1 MGAGGGGGA
10 QGRPG
15 ACNANG
21 LAQAEQTLF
30 QHNHSSQSKGLWGA
44 EMRQDREQKN
54 VIYKASADW
63 NLSSDPLAAAQLIC
77 SWFQTTPPGRPEGTF
92 FRFYAWI
99 YLFNSPFTKTTA
111 DDSTNQSLWRKR
123 RTHTLSLTH
132 TRTPGTQASENLRH
146 HLCSAQACSA
156 QEALGRKNGGANGQ
170 RGEPMWPHRE
180 NDVLK
185 AGVTAPAWV
194 ITPPRSSSGWPGAVS
209 TLPSLEPDSP

>member
-1 MGAGGGGGA
+1 MNRKITRHILYFVKGAGGGGGGGGA

-123 RTHTLSLTH
+123 LTHTLSLTH
-132 TRTPGTQASENLRH
+132 TRTHTRYPGIREPPPSSLQRTGLFSPGGSGKEKWRGKWPEGRAYVAS
-146 HLCSAQACSA
+146 
-156 QEALGRKNGGANGQ
+156 Q
-170 RGEPMWPHRE
+170 RERC
-180 NDVLK
+180 
-185 AGVTAPAWV
+185 A
-194 ITPPRSSSGWPGAVS
+194 
-209 TLPSLEPDSP
+209 

>member
-1 MGAGGGGGA
+1 MNRKITRHILYFVKGAGGGGGGGGA

-15 ACNANG
+15 TCNANG
-21 LAQAEQTLF
+21 LAQAEQTLL

-111 DDSTNQSLWRKR
+111 DDRQTSHSGENR
-123 RTHTLSLTH
+123 RTHTLSH
-132 TRTPGTQASENLRH
+132 RRTPGTQASESRRH
-146 HLCSAQACSA
+146 RHCSAQARRLWEGRMEGKTARGASLCGLTERTMCSK
-156 QEALGRKNGGANGQ
+156 LGFRA
-170 RGEPMWPHRE
+170 H
-180 NDVLK
+180 
-185 AGVTAPAWV
+185 A
-194 ITPPRSSSGWPGAVS
+194 
-209 TLPSLEPDSP
+209 

>member
-1 MGAGGGGGA
+1 MNRKITRHILYFVKGAGGGGGGGGA
-10 QGRPG
+10 QGQPG
-15 ACNANG
+15 TCNANG
-21 LAQAEQTLF
+21 LAQAEQTLL

-111 DDSTNQSLWRKR
+111 DDSTNQSLWRKPA
-123 RTHTLSLTH
+123 HTLSLTH
-132 TRTPGTQASENLRH
+132 TRAHTRYPGIREPPPSPLQSTGLFRPGGSGKEEWRGKQPEERASL
-146 HLCSAQACSA
+146 
-156 QEALGRKNGGANGQ
+156 
-170 RGEPMWPHRE
+170 
-180 NDVLK
+180 
-185 AGVTAPAWV
+185 
-194 ITPPRSSSGWPGAVS
+194 
-209 TLPSLEPDSP
+209 

>member
-1 MGAGGGGGA
+1 MNRKITRHILYFVKGAGGGGGGGGA

-15 ACNANG
+15 TCNANG
-21 LAQAEQTLF
+21 LAQAEQTLL

-111 DDSTNQSLWRKR
+111 DDSTNQSLWRKQ
-123 RTHTLSLTH
+123 RTHSLTH
-132 TRTPGTQASENLRH
+132 AHTRYPGIRELPSSQRRTGLFSPGGSGKEEWSEKQPEGQASQKEH
-146 HLCSAQACSA
+146 CA
-156 QEALGRKNGGANGQ
+156 
-170 RGEPMWPHRE
+170 
-180 NDVLK
+180 
-185 AGVTAPAWV
+185 
-194 ITPPRSSSGWPGAVS
+194 
-209 TLPSLEPDSP
+209 

>member
-1 MGAGGGGGA
+1 MNRKITRHILYFVKGAGGGGGGGGA

-15 ACNANG
+15 TCNANG
-21 LAQAEQTLF
+21 LAQAEQTLL

-111 DDSTNQSLWRKR
+111 DDSTNQSLWRKQ
-123 RTHTLSLTH
+123 RTHSLTQAH
-132 TRTPGTQASENLRH
+132 TRYPGSR
-146 HLCSAQACSA
+146 
-156 QEALGRKNGGANGQ
+156 
-170 RGEPMWPHRE
+170 EP
-180 NDVLK
+180 
-185 AGVTAPAWV
+185 
-194 ITPPRSSSGWPGAVS
+194 
-209 TLPSLEPDSP
+209 PSLLRTGLFGPGGSGKEE

>member
-1 MGAGGGGGA
+1 MGSH
-10 QGRPG
+10 GRPG
-15 ACNANG
+15 TRNANG
-21 LAQAEQTLF
+21 LAQAEQTLL

-123 RTHTLSLTH
+123 RTHSHTH
-132 TRTPGTQASENLRH
+132 ARTGYPGIREPPSSQRCTGLVGPGGSGKEERSEKQPR
-146 HLCSAQACSA
+146 
-156 QEALGRKNGGANGQ
+156 GKPQ
-170 RGEPMWPHRE
+170 REKA
-180 NDVLK
+180 VLK
-185 AGVTAPAWV
+185 AGFRAHARLSRPF
-194 ITPPRSSSGWPGAVS
+194 
-209 TLPSLEPDSP
+209 